1 MDPGRVFRCI
11 EELAE
16 LGDGVVG
23 GDGFGG
29 ARSSKE
35 GGDVEAREGGGVVA
49 VAFAAAEFG
58 RDWQVGVKKLAG
70 RV

>member
-1 MDPGRVFRCI
+1 MEPGRVFRCI

-16 LGDGVVG
+16 LGDRVVG
-23 GDGFGG
+23 GDGSCG
-29 ARSSKE
+29 ARSRKE

-58 RDWQVGVKKLAG
+58 WD
-70 RV
+70 